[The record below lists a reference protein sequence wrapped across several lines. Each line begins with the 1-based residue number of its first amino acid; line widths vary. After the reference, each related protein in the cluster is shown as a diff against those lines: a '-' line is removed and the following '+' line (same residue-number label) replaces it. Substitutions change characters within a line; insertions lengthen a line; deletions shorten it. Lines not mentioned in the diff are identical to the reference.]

1 MSLRHFNNLT
11 AVLRKGRH
19 QGWIPWAV
27 LVVGL
32 GLTGTTATLSKH
44 SLREASEAR
53 FEQRSNEIHT
63 ALQARL
69 LAFVQSLRDVQA
81 YVGAIGTVTPANWH
95 HMSETLKLAET
106 YPGFEGLI
114 YVRTTNGDQLPA
126 LLAVERR
133 RGEKD
138 LSLKPP
144 GQRDFHAVITAIEP
158 HTPNNLQALGYDGWN
173 EPRRRAAMERARDT
187 GTPQITGKI
196 QLHIDRHKSPTPA
209 FLIYQP
215 LYRDGKLPT
224 TVEERRAQLVGFA
237 GNGIRYQDL
246 MRSLLPE
253 GLRDVDIHIYD
264 NPTTEPN
271 AQPDEKDLAY
281 DSLSS
286 FMLPA
291 EPLRR
296 TERLTLGGRP
306 WVLVYQAT
314 DRFVSPVEASYP
326 QRLLL
331 VGTLISLLLFAL
343 SKTLVHQRLRAEQ
356 LASRMTQS
364 LRKSE
369 SKLRALVA
377 QAPLGIWVLDRNGVV
392 LECNDKIASYA
403 TAPIEKIVGLNM
415 LTEARDKVL
424 GNALQQAVDG
434 TPSSLETTYTST
446 AGGHMGYYH
455 FHFQPVY
462 VEGELDQIVGFVE
475 DINARK
481 RAEEKLAYLA
491 HHDTLTG
498 LANRTV
504 LKQELHAAIAA
515 AEEKMR
521 AGELSRQVA
530 VLFLDLDRFNTVNDS
545 LGHTIGDALLV
556 KLAHRLVMAAGTNN
570 LLTRIGGD
578 EFVVLLRDIQGPED
592 CIPVASRL
600 LAAAAQPMAIEDY
613 TLHTTQSIG
622 IACWPSGGHD
632 VESLSRSA
640 DMAMY
645 HAKHKGRNNFQ
656 FFTHEMRDKAQ
667 AILGLE
673 SDLHHAIERQEFRL
687 HYQAQMD
694 ASTNTIIGAE
704 ALIRWY
710 RPGGEIVPPL
720 KFIGFAEDRGLI
732 VSIGEWVIREACR
745 QMRAWADAG
754 YAPIPISVNIS
765 AKQFHHTNLLQTVRR
780 ALVDYQVPPE
790 WLVLEITEST
800 VMEDPQEAVSLISE
814 FQSLGIRTEID
825 DFGTGYSSLASL
837 KRFPFHR
844 LKIDKSFIDSV
855 PGDEDDEA
863 IVAAILN
870 IASSL
875 ELDVI
880 AEGVETEAQRQY
892 LLLMGCNAMQGFLFA
907 RPEPPETLAC
917 RLPREPGLFPAA
929 AA

>member
-1 MSLRHFNNLT
+1 M
-11 AVLRKGRH
+11 LRKGRH

-126 LLAVERR
+126 LLAEERR

-215 LYRDGKLPT
+215 LYRDGKLPA

-326 QRLLL
+326 QRLLV

-356 LASRMTQS
+356 LAGRMTQS

-446 AGGHMGYYH
+446 AGGHTGYYH

-504 LKQELHAAIAA
+504 LKQELHAAIAD
-515 AEEKMR
+515 AEGKMR
-521 AGELSRQVA
+521 AGQPAHQVA

-600 LAAAAQPMAIEDY
+600 LAAAAQPMA
-613 TLHTTQSIG
+613 
-622 IACWPSGGHD
+622 
-632 VESLSRSA
+632 
-640 DMAMY
+640 
-645 HAKHKGRNNFQ
+645 
-656 FFTHEMRDKAQ
+656 
-667 AILGLE
+667 
-673 SDLHHAIERQEFRL
+673 
-687 HYQAQMD
+687 
-694 ASTNTIIGAE
+694 
-704 ALIRWY
+704 
-710 RPGGEIVPPL
+710 
-720 KFIGFAEDRGLI
+720 
-732 VSIGEWVIREACR
+732 
-745 QMRAWADAG
+745 
-754 YAPIPISVNIS
+754 
-765 AKQFHHTNLLQTVRR
+765 
-780 ALVDYQVPPE
+780 
-790 WLVLEITEST
+790 
-800 VMEDPQEAVSLISE
+800 
-814 FQSLGIRTEID
+814 
-825 DFGTGYSSLASL
+825 
-837 KRFPFHR
+837 
-844 LKIDKSFIDSV
+844 
-855 PGDEDDEA
+855 
-863 IVAAILN
+863 
-870 IASSL
+870 
-875 ELDVI
+875 
-880 AEGVETEAQRQY
+880 
-892 LLLMGCNAMQGFLFA
+892 
-907 RPEPPETLAC
+907 
-917 RLPREPGLFPAA
+917 
-929 AA
+929 